1 MRGEALGEGDGRRR
15 APQGALEG
23 AREVAM
29 RGEAQRAALGVAD
42 PDPLD
47 DRGLAADGL
56 VLGGNR
62 ALLGG
67 DSQVV
72 HGSEG

>member
-1 MRGEALGEGDGRRR
+1 MRGEALREGDGHTR
-15 APQGALEG
+15 APQGALES

-29 RGEAQRAALGVAD
+29 RGEAQRTTLGVTD

-56 VLGGNR
+56 VLGGNCR
-62 ALLGG
+62 F
-67 DSQVV
+67 S
-72 HGSEG
+72 